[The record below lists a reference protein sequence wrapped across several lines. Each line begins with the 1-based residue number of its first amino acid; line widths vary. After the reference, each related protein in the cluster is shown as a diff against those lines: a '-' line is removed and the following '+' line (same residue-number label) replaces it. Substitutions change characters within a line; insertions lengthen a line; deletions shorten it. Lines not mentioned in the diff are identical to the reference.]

1 MRNDL
6 LKIIPRIAPIEQSW
20 MIRARERQDC
30 LTKPPGSLGRL
41 EEIAVR
47 MAAIQQ
53 TLAPNVDRKR
63 IAVFAADHGV
73 AEEGVSPYPAEVTAQ
88 MVANFL
94 RGGAAIN
101 ALAKTAGADLVIVDA
116 GVKSPIPAIE
126 ISGKHI
132 QFLQKPVRNGSR
144 NFTRGPALT
153 AEETASAIELGYE
166 VAAEAKKAGV
176 KLIGIGEMGIGNTTA
191 AAAITAAL
199 TGLPAATVTG
209 RGTGADDELLARKSF
224 IVDQALRLHSPD
236 PDDALGILQAFGGL
250 EVAGLVG
257 LCLGAAAARIAIIC
271 DGFIATAS
279 AALAVRLFPA
289 SADYIF
295 AAHLSTEPGHAAL
308 LRIVGQ
314 EPLLKLDMRLG
325 EGTGTALA
333 MNIIAAAVN
342 AFVEMATFESAGVS
356 DRQALAEEVAK

>member
-6 LKIIPRIAPIEQSW
+6 LETITQIARVEQSW
-20 MIRARERQDC
+20 MAQARERQNH
-30 LTKPPGSLGRL
+30 LTKPPGSLGKL
-41 EEIAVR
+41 EEIACR

-53 TLAPNVDRKR
+53 TLSPSVDRKR
-63 IAVFAADHGV
+63 IVVFAADHGV

-88 MVANFL
+88 MVTNFL

-101 ALAKTAGADLVIVDA
+101 TFARTARADLVIVDA
-116 GVKSPIPAIE
+116 GVKSAIPAIE
-126 ISGKHI
+126 ISGKQNQFI
-132 QFLQKPVRNGSR
+132 QRPIRKGSR
-144 NFTRGPALT
+144 NFIKESALT
-153 AEETASAIELGYE
+153 PDETASAIRLGHE
-166 VAAEAKKAGV
+166 VAADAKGAGV
-176 KLIGIGEMGIGNTTA
+176 KLIGIGEMGIGNTTT

-209 RGTGADDELLARKSF
+209 RGTGADDEIMARKRF
-224 IVDQALRLHSPD
+224 VVDQALRLHVLKADD
-236 PDDALGILQAFGGL
+236 PLSILQTFGGL

-257 LCLGAAAARIAIIC
+257 VCLGAAAARIAIVC

-279 AALAVRLFPA
+279 AALAVRLCPA

-295 AAHLSTEPGHAAL
+295 AAHLSSEPGHAAL
-308 LRIVGQ
+308 LHIIGQ

-325 EGTGTALA
+325 EGTGAALA
-333 MNIIAAAVN
+333 MNIIDAAVN

-356 DRQALAEEVAK
+356 DTQVVVKEAAS